1 MDYVS
6 ASVLGVAGDTAVV
19 AADWALASLGLADWV
34 AVVVVVGIILAAVWS
49 GSWR

>member
-6 ASVLGVAGDTAVV
+6 GSVLGVAGDTAVV
-19 AADWALASLGLADWV
+19 AADWV